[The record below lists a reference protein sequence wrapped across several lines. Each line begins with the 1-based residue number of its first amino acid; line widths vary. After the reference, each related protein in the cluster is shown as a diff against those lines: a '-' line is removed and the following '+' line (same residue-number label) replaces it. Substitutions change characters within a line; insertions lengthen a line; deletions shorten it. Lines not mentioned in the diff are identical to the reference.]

1 MQDLLLAKVE
11 SAMQASQVSALAGQ
25 TATVTKVSAATNLA
39 TITPTAAGQAPII
52 VKLDATRQ
60 VAELQ
65 ALVGKTVM
73 VGKTP
78 TAIGGIGN
86 WIALTPVTGAKAAA
100 AVGAGAGQ
108 LVMMKV
114 EGTAAAVNLPALA
127 GKSFTIA
134 QPPVVA
140 GTKAASMLYLNPVG
154 GGDLIA
160 INVQNAATQT
170 GGLVGKTFMVAPSP
184 VIGGTTGKFL
194 VLKPL
199 TAGAGKAVG
208 GGAIAAKFIPAAV
221 TGTGGA
227 AAVGAG
233 STASLLAAGA
243 NTVTPLTAAGT
254 GSAMLSAKGLGLG
267 LGLGFGAWGPFLLG
281 AAGLAGAAALYAWAR
296 RRHGAPD
303 LSDDALLAAAGEE

>member
-60 VAELQ
+60 VVELQ

-78 TAIGGIGN
+78 AAIGGIGN

-100 AVGAGAGQ
+100 AATGAGQ

-134 QPPVVA
+134 QPPVAA
-140 GTKAASMLYLNPVG
+140 GPKAAGMLYLNPVG

-170 GGLVGKTFMVAPSP
+170 GGLVGKTFVVAPSP

-199 TAGAGKAVG
+199 TAGASKAVG

-233 STASLLAAGA
+233 SASSLLTAGA
-243 NTVTPLTAAGT
+243 GTVTPITAAGT

-267 LGLGFGAWGPFLLG
+267 LGLGLGAWGPFLLG
-281 AAGLAGAAALYAWAR
+281 AAGLAGAAALYVWAR
-296 RRHGAPD
+296 RRHGTPD

>member
-39 TITPTAAGQAPII
+39 TITPSAAGQAPII

-78 TAIGGIGN
+78 AAIGGIGN

-100 AVGAGAGQ
+100 AATGAGQ

-134 QPPVVA
+134 QPPVAA
-140 GTKAASMLYLNPVG
+140 GTKAAGMLYLNPVG

-170 GGLVGKTFMVAPSP
+170 GGLVGKTFVVAPSP

-233 STASLLAAGA
+233 SASSLLTAGA
-243 NTVTPLTAAGT
+243 STVTPITAAGT

-267 LGLGFGAWGPFLLG
+267 LGLGLGAWGPFLLG
-281 AAGLAGAAALYAWAR
+281 AAGLAGAAALYVWAR
-296 RRHGAPD
+296 RRHGTPD

>member
-60 VAELQ
+60 VVELQ

-78 TAIGGIGN
+78 AAIGGIGN

-100 AVGAGAGQ
+100 AATGAGQ

-134 QPPVVA
+134 QPPVAA
-140 GTKAASMLYLNPVG
+140 GTKAAGMLYLNPVG

-170 GGLVGKTFMVAPSP
+170 GGLVGKTFVVAPSP

-199 TAGAGKAVG
+199 TAGASKAVG

-233 STASLLAAGA
+233 SASSLLTAGA
-243 NTVTPLTAAGT
+243 GTVTPITAAGT

-267 LGLGFGAWGPFLLG
+267 LGLGLGAWGPFLLG
-281 AAGLAGAAALYAWAR
+281 AAGLAGAAALYVWAR
-296 RRHGAPD
+296 RRHGTPD

>member
-60 VAELQ
+60 GVELL

-78 TAIGGIGN
+78 AAIGGIGN

-100 AVGAGAGQ
+100 AATGAGQ

-134 QPPVVA
+134 QPPVAA
-140 GTKAASMLYLNPVG
+140 GTKAAGMLYLNPVG

-170 GGLVGKTFMVAPSP
+170 GGLVGKTFVVAPSP

-199 TAGAGKAVG
+199 TAGASKAVG

-233 STASLLAAGA
+233 SASSLLTAGA
-243 NTVTPLTAAGT
+243 GTVTPITAAGT

-267 LGLGFGAWGPFLLG
+267 LGLGLGAWGPFLLG
-281 AAGLAGAAALYAWAR
+281 AAGLAGAAALYVWAR
-296 RRHGAPD
+296 RRHGTPD

>member
-60 VAELQ
+60 VVELQ

-78 TAIGGIGN
+78 AAIGGIGN

-100 AVGAGAGQ
+100 AATGAGQ

-134 QPPVVA
+134 QPPVAA
-140 GTKAASMLYLNPVG
+140 GTKAAGMLYLNPVG

-170 GGLVGKTFMVAPSP
+170 GGLVGKTFVVAPSP

-233 STASLLAAGA
+233 SASSLLTAGA
-243 NTVTPLTAAGT
+243 GTVTPITAAGT
-254 GSAMLSAKGLGLG
+254 SSAMLSAKGLGLG
-267 LGLGFGAWGPFLLG
+267 LGLGLGAWGPFLLG
-281 AAGLAGAAALYAWAR
+281 AAGLAGAAALYVWAR
-296 RRHGAPD
+296 RRHGTPD

>member
-60 VAELQ
+60 VVELQ

-78 TAIGGIGN
+78 AAIGGIGN

-100 AVGAGAGQ
+100 AATGAGQ

-134 QPPVVA
+134 QPPVAA
-140 GTKAASMLYLNPVG
+140 GTKAAGMLYLNPVG

-170 GGLVGKTFMVAPSP
+170 GGLVGKTFVVAPTP
-184 VIGGTTGKFL
+184 RHRRHHRQ
-194 VLKPL
+194 
-199 TAGAGKAVG
+199 
-208 GGAIAAKFIPAAV
+208 IP
-221 TGTGGA
+221 
-227 AAVGAG
+227 
-233 STASLLAAGA
+233 
-243 NTVTPLTAAGT
+243 
-254 GSAMLSAKGLGLG
+254 
-267 LGLGFGAWGPFLLG
+267 GPEAPDRRSEQG
-281 AAGLAGAAALYAWAR
+281 RRR
-296 RRHGAPD
+296 RRHRRQIHSGRRHRHRRSRRRGRWISLVAADRRSRHRHSHHRRRNRQRHAVRQGAWPRPRSGTRR
-303 LSDDALLAAAGEE
+303 LGAVPSGGRRTGRGRRALCLGATPPRHPRPVR

>member
-60 VAELQ
+60 VVELQ

-78 TAIGGIGN
+78 AAIGGIGN
-86 WIALTPVTGAKAAA
+86 WIALTPVTSAKAAA
-100 AVGAGAGQ
+100 AATGAGQ

-134 QPPVVA
+134 QPPVAA
-140 GTKAASMLYLNPVG
+140 GTKAAGMLYLNPVG

-170 GGLVGKTFMVAPSP
+170 GGLVGKTFVVAPSP

-233 STASLLAAGA
+233 SASSLLTAGA
-243 NTVTPLTAAGT
+243 GTVTPITAAGT

-267 LGLGFGAWGPFLLG
+267 LGLGLGAWGPFLLG
-281 AAGLAGAAALYAWAR
+281 AAGLAGAAALYVWAR
-296 RRHGAPD
+296 RRHGTPD

>member
-39 TITPTAAGQAPII
+39 TITPSAAGQAPII

-78 TAIGGIGN
+78 AAIGGIGN

-100 AVGAGAGQ
+100 AAGAGAGQ

-134 QPPVVA
+134 QPPVAA
-140 GTKAASMLYLNPVG
+140 GTKAAGMLYLNPVG

-170 GGLVGKTFMVAPSP
+170 GGLVGKTFVVAPSP

-199 TAGAGKAVG
+199 AAGAGKAVG
-208 GGAIAAKFIPAAV
+208 GGQIHSGRRHRHRRSRRRGCWISLVAADRRSRHRHSHHRRRNRQRHAV
-221 TGTGGA
+221 RQ
-227 AAVGAG
+227 
-233 STASLLAAGA
+233 
-243 NTVTPLTAAGT
+243 
-254 GSAMLSAKGLGLG
+254 
-267 LGLGFGAWGPFLLG
+267 GAWPRPRSGTRRLG
-281 AAGLAGAAALYAWAR
+281 AVPSGGRRTGRGRRALCLGATPP
-296 RRHGAPD
+296 RHPRPVR
-303 LSDDALLAAAGEE
+303 

>member
-60 VAELQ
+60 VVELQ

-78 TAIGGIGN
+78 AAIGGIGN

-100 AVGAGAGQ
+100 AATGAGQ

-134 QPPVVA
+134 QPPVAA
-140 GTKAASMLYLNPVG
+140 GTKAAGMLYLNPVG

-170 GGLVGKTFMVAPSP
+170 GGLVGKTFVVAPSP

-233 STASLLAAGA
+233 SASSLLTAGA
-243 NTVTPLTAAGT
+243 GTVTPITAAGT

-267 LGLGFGAWGPFLLG
+267 LGLGLGAWGPFLLG
-281 AAGLAGAAALYAWAR
+281 AAGLAGAAALYVWAR
-296 RRHGAPD
+296 RRHGTPD